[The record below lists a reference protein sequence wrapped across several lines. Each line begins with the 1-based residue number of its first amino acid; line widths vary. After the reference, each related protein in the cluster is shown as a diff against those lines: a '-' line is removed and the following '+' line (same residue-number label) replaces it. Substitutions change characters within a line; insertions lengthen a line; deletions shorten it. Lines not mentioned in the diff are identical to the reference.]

1 MKDEFKNIVKETLKN
16 KNFSQ
21 ANLESETCCEIL
33 AEEIEKNIKAKFHIF
48 RINKILTGDQ

>member
-1 MKDEFKNIVKETLKN
+1 MKDEFKNIVKETLRN
-16 KNFSQ
+16 ESFSQ
-21 ANLESETCCEIL
+21 ANLGSETCCEIL